1 VSHASGPVS
10 QSHLPKQFLITLQAT
25 ASRITL
31 LIPPRHISVVTAASS
46 QAQTIEGST
55 RMPKLLS
62 ARKTEDTFVAGVK
75 KNIALTKRLIEE
87 GKTPGTLAIVSGSE
101 SARNLWQ
108 KILHEAKSSLQVISV
123 FSLHE
128 DLPVNQA
135 FGVLL
140 LWQRLR
146 DAADRTRG
154 TLAAFVF
161 GSGTR
166 STPFTETDNAQ
177 KPAIVTPVRG
187 MSDGKE
193 RYLTMVELAVR
204 YFIPVQQYLMRSG
217 FEGLIIKWGDEVQ
230 IPTFD
235 LSGQNPELFGNA
247 DIVRFVSI
255 QEMTTESA
263 LNKDWVGVN
272 EKQHVTAFIPRRP
285 LSDME
290 KLADRGLVQKRDGKL
305 YGGVNLGSVAVSY
318 DLLDALLNEF
328 KGEVNDS
335 TANRNHRP
343 ALDPEFFTALTIAVI
358 QDENERRE
366 AWQRAIQ
373 ESKDVQKLSEKMLDV
388 LERMQKAI
396 KMLDRPLKMLAL
408 DFQDQYWGDIGQHPQ
423 IYDFYIGLN
432 KLGPEGE
439 ILRALGDIP
448 DQRDENGNI
457 IVGDS
462 YISQNITVKN
472 SVLINVTLT
481 GQGRIENSVLIG
493 TRAGNIDMENG
504 FDVLSTATSLH
515 VSSRGGTYKVVSD
528 VPVSVAAG
536 ERVTTLF
543 MPTHGTYL
551 MRVHE
556 HTNLRDTAATYDVP
570 IFGNP
575 VSFKDAHEDMG
586 RITVEE
592 LERVRSATLPSSTTT

>member
-1 VSHASGPVS
+1 MS
-10 QSHLPKQFLITLQAT
+10 
-25 ASRITL
+25 
-31 LIPPRHISVVTAASS
+31 
-46 QAQTIEGST
+46 
-55 RMPKLLS
+55 KLLS
-62 ARKTEDTFVAGVK
+62 ECNTEDTFVAGVK
-75 KNIALTKRLIEE
+75 QNIALTKLLIEE

-101 SARNLWQ
+101 SAKHLWQ
-108 KILHEAKSSLQVISV
+108 KILDGAKSSFKALSV
-123 FSLHE
+123 CSLHE

-140 LWQRLR
+140 LWQRLS

-166 STPFTETDNAQ
+166 ATPFTETDNAQ
-177 KPAIVTPVRG
+177 KPAIVTPVRVI
-187 MSDGKE
+187 SEGKE
-193 RYLTMVELAVR
+193 RYLTMVELALH
-204 YFIPVQQYLMRSG
+204 YFLPVQQYLMRSG

-230 IPTFD
+230 IPACD

-255 QEMTTESA
+255 QEMTTDSA
-263 LNKDWVGVN
+263 SNKDWVGVN
-272 EKQHVTAFIPRRP
+272 EKQHITAFIPRRP

-305 YGGVNLGSVAVSY
+305 YGGVNLGSVAISY
-318 DLLDALLNEF
+318 ELLDVLLNEF
-328 KGEVNDS
+328 KDEVNDS
-335 TANRNHRP
+335 TAKRNTRP
-343 ALDPEFFTALTIAVI
+343 ALDPEFFTALTIAVSH
-358 QDENERRE
+358 DENERRK

-373 ESKDVQKLSEKMLDV
+373 ESKDVQKLSETIPDV
-388 LERMQKAI
+388 LERIQKAI
-396 KMLDRPLKMLAL
+396 GTLERPVQMVAL
-408 DFQDQYWGDIGQHPQ
+408 DFQEQYWGDIGQHPQ
-423 IYDFYIGLN
+423 IYDFYMGLN
-432 KLGPEGE
+432 EPGPKGD
-439 ILRALGDIP
+439 ILRALANIP
-448 DQRDENGNI
+448 EQRDEHGNI

-462 YISQNITVKN
+462 YISQNITVN
-472 SVLINVTLT
+472 DSVLINVTLT
-481 GQGRIENSVLIG
+481 GQGRIEHSVLIG

-504 FDVLSTATSLH
+504 FDVLSTATSLQ

-543 MPTHGTYL
+543 MPTHGTHL

-556 HTNLRDTAATYDVP
+556 HTNLRDTTATYDVP
-570 IFGNP
+570 TCGNP

-592 LERVRSATLPSSTTT
+592 LEQARGAKLPSSTHI

>member
-1 VSHASGPVS
+1 MS
-10 QSHLPKQFLITLQAT
+10 
-25 ASRITL
+25 
-31 LIPPRHISVVTAASS
+31 
-46 QAQTIEGST
+46 
-55 RMPKLLS
+55 KLLS
-62 ARKTEDTFVAGVK
+62 ECTTEDAFVTGVK
-75 KNIALTKRLIEE
+75 KNIALTKLLIEE

-101 SARNLWQ
+101 SAKNLWQ
-108 KILHEAKSSLQVISV
+108 KILDGAKSSLKALSV

-154 TLAAFVF
+154 PLAAFVF

-177 KPAIVTPVRG
+177 KPAIVTPVRVV
-187 MSDGKE
+187 SDGKE
-193 RYLTMVELAVR
+193 RYLTMVELALR
-204 YFIPVQQYLMRSG
+204 YFLPVQQYLMRSG

-230 IPTFD
+230 IPTCD
-235 LSGQNPELFGNA
+235 LSGQNPALFGNA
-247 DIVRFVSI
+247 DIVRFVSM
-255 QEMTTESA
+255 QEMTTDSA
-263 LNKDWVGVN
+263 SNKDWVGVN
-272 EKQHVTAFIPRRP
+272 DKQHVTAFIPRRP

-290 KLADRGLVQKRDGKL
+290 KLADRGLVQKRHGKL

-318 DLLDALLNEF
+318 ELLDALLNEF

-335 TANRNHRP
+335 TAKRNDRP
-343 ALDPEFFTALTIAVI
+343 ALDPEFFTALTIAVSH
-358 QDENERRE
+358 DEQEGRE
-366 AWQRAIQ
+366 AWHRAIQ
-373 ESKDVQKLSEKMLDV
+373 ESKDVQKLSATVPDV
-388 LERMQKAI
+388 LERIRRAI
-396 KMLDRPLKMLAL
+396 RTLARPVKMMAL

-423 IYDFYIGLN
+423 IYDFYMGLN
-432 KLGPEGE
+432 ESGPKGD
-439 ILRALGDIP
+439 ILRALADIP
-448 DQRDENGNI
+448 DQRDEHGNI

-481 GQGRIENSVLIG
+481 GQGRIAHSVLIG

-504 FDVLSTATSLH
+504 FDVLSTATSLQ

-543 MPTHGTYL
+543 MPIHGTHL

-570 IFGNP
+570 ICGNP

-592 LERVRSATLPSSTTT
+592 LEQARGAKLPL

>member
-1 VSHASGPVS
+1 MS
-10 QSHLPKQFLITLQAT
+10 
-25 ASRITL
+25 
-31 LIPPRHISVVTAASS
+31 
-46 QAQTIEGST
+46 
-55 RMPKLLS
+55 KLLS
-62 ARKTEDTFVAGVK
+62 ECNTEDAFVARVK
-75 KNIALTKRLIEE
+75 QNIALTKLLIEE
-87 GKTPGTLAIVSGSE
+87 GKTPGALAIVSGSE
-101 SARNLWQ
+101 SVKNLWQ
-108 KILHEAKSSLQVISV
+108 KMLDGAKSSLKAISV
-123 FSLHE
+123 CSLHE

-146 DAADRTRG
+146 DVADRIRG

-166 STPFTETDNAQ
+166 ATPFTETDNAQ
-177 KPAIVTPVRG
+177 KPAIVTPVRVI
-187 MSDGKE
+187 SDGKE
-193 RYLTMVELAVR
+193 RYLTMVELALH
-204 YFIPVQQYLMRSG
+204 YFLPVQQYLMRSG

-230 IPTFD
+230 MPTCD

-247 DIVRFVSI
+247 DIVRFVSL
-255 QEMTTESA
+255 QEMTTDSA
-263 LNKDWVGVN
+263 SNKDWVGVN
-272 EKQHVTAFIPRRP
+272 EKQHITAFIPRRP

-305 YGGVNLGSVAVSY
+305 YGGINLGSVAVSY
-318 DLLDALLNEF
+318 ELLDALLNEF
-328 KGEVNDS
+328 KSEVNDS
-335 TANRNHRP
+335 TANRNDRP

-373 ESKDVQKLSEKMLDV
+373 ESKDVKKLSEKMLNV

-423 IYDFYIGLN
+423 IYDFYMGLN
-432 KLGPEGE
+432 EPGPKGE
-439 ILRALGDIP
+439 ILRALADIP
-448 DQRDENGNI
+448 DQRDANGNI

-481 GQGRIENSVLIG
+481 GQGRIAQSVLIG
-493 TRAGNIDMENG
+493 TRAGNIDVDNG
-504 FDVLSTATSLH
+504 FDVLSTAPSLQIF
-515 VSSRGGTYKVVSD
+515 SRGGTYKVVSD

-543 MPTHGTYL
+543 MPTYGTCL

-556 HTNLRDTAATYDVP
+556 HTKLRDTTATYDVP

-575 VSFKDAHEDMG
+575 VSFKDAHEDMS
-586 RITVEE
+586 RMTVEE
-592 LERVRSATLPSSTTT
+592 LERVRSAKRPSPTST

>member
-1 VSHASGPVS
+1 MS
-10 QSHLPKQFLITLQAT
+10 
-25 ASRITL
+25 
-31 LIPPRHISVVTAASS
+31 
-46 QAQTIEGST
+46 
-55 RMPKLLS
+55 KLLS
-62 ARKTEDTFVAGVK
+62 GCHTEDAFVAGVK
-75 KNIALTKRLIEE
+75 KNIALTKLLIEE
-87 GKTPGTLAIVSGSE
+87 GQTPGALAIVSGSE
-101 SARNLWQ
+101 SAKNLWQ
-108 KILHEAKSSLQVISV
+108 KILDGAKSSLKALSV

-146 DAADRTRG
+146 DTTDRTRG

-166 STPFTETDNAQ
+166 ATPFTETDNAQ
-177 KPAIVTPVRG
+177 KPAIVTPVRVI
-187 MSDGKE
+187 SDGKE
-193 RYLTMVELAVR
+193 RCLTMVELAIR
-204 YFIPVQQYLMRSG
+204 YFLPVQQYLMRSG

-230 IPTFD
+230 IPTCD

-255 QEMTTESA
+255 QEMTTDSA
-263 LNKDWVGVN
+263 ANKDWVGVN
-272 EKQHVTAFIPRRP
+272 DKQHVTAFIPRRP

-290 KLADRGLVQKRDGKL
+290 KLADRGLVQKRHGKL

-318 DLLDALLNEF
+318 ELLDTLLNEF

-335 TANRNHRP
+335 TANRNARP
-343 ALDPEFFTALTIAVI
+343 ALDPEFFTALTIAVN
-358 QDENERRE
+358 QDEHERRKT
-366 AWQRAIQ
+366 WQRAIQ
-373 ESKDVQKLSEKMLDV
+373 GSKDVQQLSETIPDV
-388 LERMQKAI
+388 LERIQRAI
-396 KMLDRPLKMLAL
+396 GALQRPVHMVAL

-423 IYDFYIGLN
+423 IYDFYMGLN
-432 KLGPEGE
+432 EPGPKGD
-439 ILRALGDIP
+439 ILRALADIP
-448 DQRDENGNI
+448 DQRDEHGNI

-481 GQGRIENSVLIG
+481 GQGRIEHSVLIG
-493 TRAGNIDMENG
+493 TRAGNINIENG
-504 FDVLSTATSLH
+504 FDVLSTAPGLQ
-515 VSSRGGTYKVVSD
+515 VASRGGMYKVVSD
-528 VPVSVAAG
+528 VPVSVAEG

-543 MPTHGTYL
+543 MPTHGTHL

-556 HTNLRDTAATYDVP
+556 HTNLRDTAAMYDVP
-570 IFGNP
+570 VCGNP
-575 VSFKDAHEDMG
+575 VSFKHAHEDMG

-592 LERVRSATLPSSTTT
+592 LEQARGSKLPNTTPT

>member
-1 VSHASGPVS
+1 MS
-10 QSHLPKQFLITLQAT
+10 
-25 ASRITL
+25 
-31 LIPPRHISVVTAASS
+31 
-46 QAQTIEGST
+46 
-55 RMPKLLS
+55 KLLS
-62 ARKTEDTFVAGVK
+62 ECHTEDAFVAGVK

-87 GKTPGTLAIVSGSE
+87 GQTPGTLAIVSGSE
-101 SARNLWQ
+101 SAKNLWQ
-108 KILHEAKSSLQVISV
+108 KILQGAKSSLKAISV
-123 FSLHE
+123 ISLHE

-146 DAADRTRG
+146 DATDRIRG

-166 STPFTETDNAQ
+166 ATPFTETDNAQ
-177 KPAIVTPVRG
+177 KPAIVTPVRVI
-187 MSDGKE
+187 SDGKE
-193 RYLTMVELAVR
+193 RYLTMVELAIR
-204 YFIPVQQYLMRSG
+204 YFLPVQQYLMRSG

-230 IPTFD
+230 IPTCD
-235 LSGQNPELFGNA
+235 LSGHNPELFGNA

-255 QEMTTESA
+255 QEMTTDSA
-263 LNKDWVGVN
+263 ANKDWVGVN
-272 EKQHVTAFIPRRP
+272 DKQHVTAFIPRRP

-290 KLADRGLVQKRDGKL
+290 KLAERGLVHKRDGKL

-318 DLLDALLNEF
+318 ELLDTLLNEF

-335 TANRNHRP
+335 TANRNARP
-343 ALDPEFFTALTIAVI
+343 ALDPEFFTALTIAVSE
-358 QDENERRE
+358 DEHERRQ
-366 AWQRAIQ
+366 AWHRAIQ
-373 ESKDVQKLSEKMLDV
+373 ESKDVKKLSETIPDV
-388 LERMQKAI
+388 LERIQRAI
-396 KMLDRPLKMLAL
+396 GALQRPVHMVAL

-423 IYDFYIGLN
+423 IYDFYMGLN
-432 KLGPEGE
+432 EPGPKGD
-439 ILRALGDIP
+439 ILRALANIP
-448 DQRDENGNI
+448 DQRDEHGNI

-462 YISQNITVKN
+462 YISQNITVRN

-481 GQGRIENSVLIG
+481 GQGRIEHSVLIG
-493 TRAGNIDMENG
+493 TRAGNINIENG
-504 FDVLSTATSLH
+504 FDVLSTAPGLQ
-515 VSSRGGTYKVVSD
+515 VASRGGMYKVVSD

-543 MPTHGTYL
+543 MPTHGTHL

-570 IFGNP
+570 ICGNP

-586 RITVEE
+586 RITVEA
-592 LERVRSATLPSSTTT
+592 LEQARSTKLPNSTHT

>member
-1 VSHASGPVS
+1 MS
-10 QSHLPKQFLITLQAT
+10 
-25 ASRITL
+25 
-31 LIPPRHISVVTAASS
+31 
-46 QAQTIEGST
+46 
-55 RMPKLLS
+55 KLLS
-62 ARKTEDTFVAGVK
+62 ECNTEDAFVAGVK
-75 KNIALTKRLIEE
+75 QNIALTRLLIEE
-87 GKTPGTLAIVSGSE
+87 GKTPGTLAMVSGSE
-101 SARNLWQ
+101 SAKNLWQ
-108 KILHEAKSSLQVISV
+108 KILDGAKSSLKAISV

-166 STPFTETDNAQ
+166 ATPFTETDNAQ
-177 KPAIVTPVRG
+177 KPAIVTPVRVI
-187 MSDGKE
+187 SDGKE
-193 RYLTMVELAVR
+193 RYLTMVELAIR
-204 YFIPVQQYLMRSG
+204 YFLPVQQYLMRSG

-230 IPTFD
+230 IPTCD
-235 LSGQNPELFGNA
+235 LSGHNPELFGNA

-255 QEMTTESA
+255 QEMTTDSA
-263 LNKDWVGVN
+263 SNKDWVGVN
-272 EKQHVTAFIPRRP
+272 EKKHVTAFIPRRP

-290 KLADRGLVQKRDGKL
+290 KLADRGLVQKRHGKL
-305 YGGVNLGSVAVSY
+305 YGGVNLGSVAVSS

-335 TANRNHRP
+335 TANRNARP
-343 ALDPEFFTALTIAVI
+343 ALDPEFFTALTIAVS
-358 QDENERRE
+358 QDEHERRE

-373 ESKDVQKLSEKMLDV
+373 ESKDVKTLSATMPDV
-388 LERMQKAI
+388 LERIQRAI
-396 KMLDRPLKMLAL
+396 GTLARPLKMVAL

-423 IYDFYIGLN
+423 IYDFYMALN
-432 KLGPEGE
+432 EPGPKGD
-439 ILRALGDIP
+439 ILRALADIP
-448 DQRDENGNI
+448 DQRDEHGNI

-481 GQGRIENSVLIG
+481 GQGRIEHSVLIG

-504 FDVLSTATSLH
+504 FDVLSTATSLQ
-515 VSSRGGTYKVVSD
+515 VSSRGGTYHVVSD
-528 VPVSVAAG
+528 VPVSVAEG
-536 ERVTTLF
+536 ERITTLF
-543 MPTHGTYL
+543 MPTHGTHL

-592 LERVRSATLPSSTTT
+592 LEQARGAKLPNFTHT

>member
-1 VSHASGPVS
+1 MSK
-10 QSHLPKQFLITLQAT
+10 L
-25 ASRITL
+25 
-31 LIPPRHISVVTAASS
+31 SS
-46 QAQTIEGST
+46 ECY
-55 RMPKLLS
+55 
-62 ARKTEDTFVAGVK
+62 TEDAFVAGVK
-75 KNIALTKRLIEE
+75 KNIALTKLLIEE

-101 SARNLWQ
+101 SAKNLWQ
-108 KILHEAKSSLQVISV
+108 KILDGAKSSLQAISV

-135 FGVLL
+135 FGILL

-146 DAADRTRG
+146 DAADRRCG

-177 KPAIVTPVRG
+177 KPAMVTPVRVI
-187 MSDGKE
+187 SDGKE

-204 YFIPVQQYLMRSG
+204 YFLAVQQYLMRSG

-235 LSGQNPELFGNA
+235 LSGQNPEIFGNA

-255 QEMTTESA
+255 QEMTAESA
-263 LNKDWVGVN
+263 FNKDWVGVN
-272 EKQHVTAFIPRRP
+272 EKQHITAFIPRRP
-285 LSDME
+285 LSAME
-290 KLADRGLVQKRDGKL
+290 KLADRGLVQKRDGRL
-305 YGGVNLGSVAVSY
+305 YGGVNLGSIAVSY
-318 DLLDALLNEF
+318 ALLDALLNEF
-328 KGEVNDS
+328 QGEVNDS
-335 TANRNHRP
+335 TAKRNARP
-343 ALDPEFFTALTIAVI
+343 ALDPEFFTALTIAVL

-366 AWQRAIQ
+366 AWQRALQ
-373 ESKDVQKLSEKMLDV
+373 ENKDVQKLSETIPDILAKIQ
-388 LERMQKAI
+388 RAI
-396 KMLDRPLKMLAL
+396 GTLAQPLKMLVL

-423 IYDFYIGLN
+423 IYDFDMGLN
-432 KLGPEGE
+432 EPGPRGE
-439 ILRALGDIP
+439 ILRALADIP
-448 DQRDENGNI
+448 DQRDANGNI

-481 GQGRIENSVLIG
+481 GQGRIAQSVLIG
-493 TRAGNIDMENG
+493 TRAGNIDVDNG
-504 FDVLSTATSLH
+504 FDVLSTAPNLQIC
-515 VSSRGGTYKVVSD
+515 SRGGTYKVVSD

-543 MPTHGTYL
+543 MPTYGTCL

-556 HTNLRDTAATYDVP
+556 HTNLRDTAVTYDVP

-575 VSFKDAHEDMG
+575 VSFKEAHEDMG

-592 LERVRSATLPSSTTT
+592 LDRVRNAKLPSPTNT

>member
-1 VSHASGPVS
+1 MS
-10 QSHLPKQFLITLQAT
+10 
-25 ASRITL
+25 
-31 LIPPRHISVVTAASS
+31 
-46 QAQTIEGST
+46 
-55 RMPKLLS
+55 KLLS
-62 ARKTEDTFVAGVK
+62 ECHTEDAFVAGVK

-87 GKTPGTLAIVSGSE
+87 GQTPGTLAIVSGSE
-101 SARNLWQ
+101 SAKNLWQ
-108 KILHEAKSSLQVISV
+108 KILQGAKSSLKAISV
-123 FSLHE
+123 ISLHE

-146 DAADRTRG
+146 DATDRIRG

-166 STPFTETDNAQ
+166 ATPFTETDNAQ
-177 KPAIVTPVRG
+177 KPAIVTPVRVI
-187 MSDGKE
+187 SDGKE
-193 RYLTMVELAVR
+193 RYLTMVELAIR
-204 YFIPVQQYLMRSG
+204 YFLPVQQYLMRSG

-230 IPTFD
+230 IPTCD
-235 LSGQNPELFGNA
+235 LSGHNPELFGNA

-255 QEMTTESA
+255 QEMTTDSA
-263 LNKDWVGVN
+263 ANKDWVGVN
-272 EKQHVTAFIPRRP
+272 DKQHVTAFIPRRP

-290 KLADRGLVQKRDGKL
+290 KLAARGLVHKRHGRL

-318 DLLDALLNEF
+318 ELLDTLLNEF
-328 KGEVNDS
+328 KGEVNDN
-335 TANRNHRP
+335 TANRNARP
-343 ALDPEFFTALTIAVI
+343 ALDPEFFTALTIAVN
-358 QDENERRE
+358 QDEHERQK

-373 ESKDVQKLSEKMLDV
+373 ESKDVKKLSETIPDV
-388 LERMQKAI
+388 LERIQRAI
-396 KMLDRPLKMLAL
+396 EALERPLHMVAL

-423 IYDFYIGLN
+423 IYDFYMGLN
-432 KLGPEGE
+432 EPGPKGD
-439 ILRALGDIP
+439 ILRALADIP
-448 DQRDENGNI
+448 DQRDEHGNI

-462 YISQNITVKN
+462 YISQNITVRN

-481 GQGRIENSVLIG
+481 GQGRIEHSVLIG
-493 TRAGNIDMENG
+493 TRAGNIDIEHG
-504 FDVLSTATSLH
+504 FDVLSTATSLQ
-515 VSSRGGTYKVVSD
+515 VSSRGGMYKVVSD

-543 MPTHGTYL
+543 MPTYGTHL

-570 IFGNP
+570 ICGNP

-592 LERVRSATLPSSTTT
+592 LEQARSTKLPNSTHT

>member
-1 VSHASGPVS
+1 MS
-10 QSHLPKQFLITLQAT
+10 
-25 ASRITL
+25 
-31 LIPPRHISVVTAASS
+31 
-46 QAQTIEGST
+46 
-55 RMPKLLS
+55 KLLS
-62 ARKTEDTFVAGVK
+62 ACHTEDAFVAGVK
-75 KNIALTKRLIEE
+75 KNIALTKLLIEE

-101 SARNLWQ
+101 SAKNLWQ
-108 KILHEAKSSLQVISV
+108 KILEGTKSSLKALSV

-140 LWQRLR
+140 LWQRLKE
-146 DAADRTRG
+146 ATDRTRG

-177 KPAIVTPVRG
+177 KPAIVTPVRVV
-187 MSDGKE
+187 SDGKE
-193 RYLTMVELAVR
+193 RYLTMVELAIR
-204 YFIPVQQYLMRSG
+204 YFLPVQQYLMRSG

-230 IPTFD
+230 IPTCD

-247 DIVRFVSI
+247 DIVRFVSM
-255 QEMTTESA
+255 QEMTTDSA
-263 LNKDWVGVN
+263 SNKDWVGVN
-272 EKQHVTAFIPRRP
+272 DKQHVTAFIPRRP

-305 YGGVNLGSVAVSY
+305 YGGVNLGSVAISY
-318 DLLDALLNEF
+318 ALLDALLNEF
-328 KGEVNDS
+328 QGEVNDS
-335 TANRNHRP
+335 TANRNARP
-343 ALDPEFFTALTIAVI
+343 ALDPEFFTALTIAVV
-358 QDENERRE
+358 QDEDERHD
-366 AWQRAIQ
+366 AWQRALQ
-373 ESKDVQKLSEKMLDV
+373 ENKDVQKLSETIPDILV
-388 LERMQKAI
+388 RIQRVIGTLA
-396 KMLDRPLKMLAL
+396 RPLKMLAL

-423 IYDFYIGLN
+423 IYDFYMGLN
-432 KLGPEGE
+432 EPGPRGE
-439 ILRALGDIP
+439 ILRALADIP
-448 DQRDENGNI
+448 DQRDANGNI

-481 GQGRIENSVLIG
+481 GQGHIENSVLIG
-493 TRAGNIDMENG
+493 TRAGNIDIDNG
-504 FDVLSTATSLH
+504 FDVLSTGTSLQ

-528 VPVSVAAG
+528 VPVSVASG

-543 MPTHGTYL
+543 MPTHGTHL

-570 IFGNP
+570 ICGNP
-575 VSFKDAHEDMG
+575 VSFKAAHEDMG

-592 LERVRSATLPSSTTT
+592 LEQARGAKLPSSTHT

>member
-1 VSHASGPVS
+1 MS
-10 QSHLPKQFLITLQAT
+10 
-25 ASRITL
+25 
-31 LIPPRHISVVTAASS
+31 
-46 QAQTIEGST
+46 
-55 RMPKLLS
+55 KLLS
-62 ARKTEDTFVAGVK
+62 ECHTEDAFVAGVK
-75 KNIALTKRLIEE
+75 QNIALTKLLIEE

-101 SARNLWQ
+101 SAKNLWQ
-108 KILHEAKSSLQVISV
+108 KILDGAKSSLKALSV
-123 FSLHE
+123 CSLHE

-166 STPFTETDNAQ
+166 ATPFTETDNAQ
-177 KPAIVTPVRG
+177 KPAIVTPVRVIA
-187 MSDGKE
+187 DGKE
-193 RYLTMVELAVR
+193 RYLTMVELALR
-204 YFIPVQQYLMRSG
+204 YFLPVQQYLMRSG
-217 FEGLIIKWGDEVQ
+217 FKGLIIKWGDEVQ
-230 IPTFD
+230 IPTCD
-235 LSGQNPELFGNA
+235 LSGQNPELFGNT

-255 QEMTTESA
+255 QEMTTDSA
-263 LNKDWVGVN
+263 SNKDWVGVN
-272 EKQHVTAFIPRRP
+272 EKQYITAFIPRRP

-305 YGGVNLGSVAVSY
+305 YGGINLGSVAVSY
-318 DLLDALLNEF
+318 ELLDALLNEF

-335 TANRNHRP
+335 TAKRNARP
-343 ALDPEFFTALTIAVI
+343 ALDPEFFTALTIAI
-358 QDENERRE
+358 SQDENERRK

-373 ESKDVQKLSEKMLDV
+373 ESKDVQKLSETIPNV
-388 LERMQKAI
+388 LERIQKA
-396 KMLDRPLKMLAL
+396 MRTLERPLHMVAL
-408 DFQDQYWGDIGQHPQ
+408 DFQEQYWGDIGQHPQ
-423 IYDFYIGLN
+423 IYDFYMALN
-432 KLGPEGE
+432 EPGPKGD
-439 ILRALGDIP
+439 ILRALADLP
-448 DQRDENGNI
+448 DQRDEHGNI

-462 YISQNITVKN
+462 YISQNITVKD

-481 GQGRIENSVLIG
+481 GQGRIEHSVLIG

-504 FDVLSTATSLH
+504 FDVLSAATSLQ

-528 VPVSVAAG
+528 VPVSVAEG

-543 MPTHGTYL
+543 MPTHGTHL

-556 HTNLRDTAATYDVP
+556 LTNLRDTTATYDVP
-570 IFGNP
+570 ICGNP

-592 LERVRSATLPSSTTT
+592 LEQARGAKLLNSTHT

>member
-1 VSHASGPVS
+1 
-10 QSHLPKQFLITLQAT
+10 
-25 ASRITL
+25 
-31 LIPPRHISVVTAASS
+31 
-46 QAQTIEGST
+46 
-55 RMPKLLS
+55 MPKLLNEGEP
-62 ARKTEDTFVAGVK
+62 EDAFVVGVK
-75 KNIALTKRLIEE
+75 KNIALTKRLIED
-87 GKTPGTLAIVSGSE
+87 GKTPGTLAVVAGSE

-108 KILHEAKSSLQVISV
+108 KILDEAKRSLQAISV
-123 FSLHE
+123 FSFHE

-187 MSDGKE
+187 ISDGKE

-204 YFIPVQQYLMRSG
+204 YFIPVQQYLLRSG
-217 FEGLIIKWGDEVQ
+217 FKGLIIKWGDEVQ
-230 IPTFD
+230 IPTCD
-235 LSGQNPELFGNA
+235 LSGQNPELFSNA

-255 QEMTTESA
+255 QEMTPESA

-272 EKQHVTAFIPRRP
+272 AKQHVTAFIPRRP

-290 KLADRGLVQKRDGKL
+290 KLAERGLVQKHDGKL
-305 YGGVNLGSVAVSY
+305 YGGVNLGSVAVSD
-318 DLLDALLNEF
+318 DLLDALLEEF

-335 TANRNHRP
+335 TANRNARP
-343 ALDPEFFTALTIAVI
+343 ALDPEFFTALTIAVM

-366 AWQRAIQ
+366 AWQRALQ
-373 ESKDVQKLSEKMLDV
+373 ESEDVKKLSENMPDV
-388 LERMQKAI
+388 LERIQKA
-396 KMLDRPLKMLAL
+396 MQTLDRPLKMMVL

-423 IYDFYIGLN
+423 IYDFYMGLN
-432 KLGPEGE
+432 ESGPKGE
-439 ILRALGDIP
+439 ILRALADIP

-462 YISQNITVKN
+462 YISQNITIKN

-481 GQGRIENSVLIG
+481 GQGHIENSVLIG
-493 TRAGNIDMENG
+493 TRSGNIDIDNG
-504 FDVLSTATSLH
+504 FDVLSTGTSLQ

-556 HTNLRDTAATYDVP
+556 HTNLRDTTATYDVP
-570 IFGNP
+570 ICGNP

-592 LERVRSATLPSSTTT
+592 LERVRSAKLSSVTST

>member
-1 VSHASGPVS
+1 MS
-10 QSHLPKQFLITLQAT
+10 
-25 ASRITL
+25 
-31 LIPPRHISVVTAASS
+31 
-46 QAQTIEGST
+46 
-55 RMPKLLS
+55 KLLS
-62 ARKTEDTFVAGVK
+62 ECTTEDAFVTGVK
-75 KNIALTKRLIEE
+75 KNIALTKLLIEE

-101 SARNLWQ
+101 SAKNLWQ
-108 KILHEAKSSLQVISV
+108 KILDGAKSSLKALSV

-154 TLAAFVF
+154 PLATFVF

-177 KPAIVTPVRG
+177 KPAIVTPVRVV
-187 MSDGKE
+187 SDGKE
-193 RYLTMVELAVR
+193 RYLTMVELALR
-204 YFIPVQQYLMRSG
+204 YFLPVQQYLMRSG

-230 IPTFD
+230 IPTCD
-235 LSGQNPELFGNA
+235 LSGQNPALFGNA
-247 DIVRFVSI
+247 DIVRFVSM
-255 QEMTTESA
+255 QEMTTDSA
-263 LNKDWVGVN
+263 SNKDWVGVN
-272 EKQHVTAFIPRRP
+272 DKQHVTAFIPRRP

-290 KLADRGLVQKRDGKL
+290 KLADRGLVQKRHGKL

-318 DLLDALLNEF
+318 ELLDALLNEF

-335 TANRNHRP
+335 TAQRNDRP
-343 ALDPEFFTALTIAVI
+343 ALDPEFFTALTIAVSH
-358 QDENERRE
+358 DEQERRE
-366 AWQRAIQ
+366 AWHRAIQ
-373 ESKDVQKLSEKMLDV
+373 ESKDVQKLSATVPDV
-388 LERMQKAI
+388 LERIRRAI
-396 KMLDRPLKMLAL
+396 STLARPVKMMAL

-423 IYDFYIGLN
+423 IYDFYMGLN
-432 KLGPEGE
+432 ESGPKGD
-439 ILRALGDIP
+439 ILRALADIP
-448 DQRDENGNI
+448 DQRDEHGNI

-481 GQGRIENSVLIG
+481 GQGRIAHSVLIG

-504 FDVLSTATSLH
+504 FDVLSTATSLQ

-543 MPTHGTYL
+543 MPIHGTHL

-570 IFGNP
+570 ICGNP

-592 LERVRSATLPSSTTT
+592 LEQARGAKLPL

>member
-1 VSHASGPVS
+1 MS
-10 QSHLPKQFLITLQAT
+10 
-25 ASRITL
+25 
-31 LIPPRHISVVTAASS
+31 
-46 QAQTIEGST
+46 
-55 RMPKLLS
+55 KLLS
-62 ARKTEDTFVAGVK
+62 ECNTEDAFVVGVK
-75 KNIALTKRLIEE
+75 QNIALTKLLIEE

-101 SARNLWQ
+101 SAKHLWQ
-108 KILHEAKSSLQVISV
+108 KILDGAKSSLKAISV
-123 FSLHE
+123 CSLHE

-140 LWQRLR
+140 LWQRLS

-177 KPAIVTPVRG
+177 KPAMVTPVRVV
-187 MSDGKE
+187 SDGKE

-204 YFIPVQQYLMRSG
+204 YFISVQQYLMRSG

-230 IPTFD
+230 IPIFD

-263 LNKDWVGVN
+263 FNKDWVGVN
-272 EKQHVTAFIPRRP
+272 EKQQITAFIPRRP

-305 YGGVNLGSVAVSY
+305 YGGINLGSVAVSY
-318 DLLDALLNEF
+318 ALLDALLNEF
-328 KGEVNDS
+328 QSEVNDS
-335 TANRNHRP
+335 TANRNARP
-343 ALDPEFFTALTIAVI
+343 ALDPEFFTALTIAVV
-358 QDENERRE
+358 QDENERHE
-366 AWQRAIQ
+366 TWQRALQ
-373 ESKDVQKLSEKMLDV
+373 ENKDVQKLSETIPDILG
-388 LERMQKAI
+388 RIQRAI
-396 KMLDRPLKMLAL
+396 GTLARPLKMLAL

-423 IYDFYIGLN
+423 IYDFYMGLN
-432 KLGPEGE
+432 EPGPKGE
-439 ILRALGDIP
+439 ILRALADIP
-448 DQRDENGNI
+448 DQRDANGNI

-481 GQGRIENSVLIG
+481 GQGRIAQSVLIG
-493 TRAGNIDMENG
+493 TRARNIDVDNG
-504 FDVLSTATSLH
+504 FDVLSTAPSLQIF
-515 VSSRGGTYKVVSD
+515 SRGGTYKVVSD
-528 VPVSVAAG
+528 VPVSVAEG

-543 MPTHGTYL
+543 MPTHGTHL

-556 HTNLRDTAATYDVP
+556 QTNLRDLAATYDVP

-592 LERVRSATLPSSTTT
+592 LEQARSAKLPTTST

>member
-1 VSHASGPVS
+1 
-10 QSHLPKQFLITLQAT
+10 
-25 ASRITL
+25 
-31 LIPPRHISVVTAASS
+31 
-46 QAQTIEGST
+46 
-55 RMPKLLS
+55 MPKLLGE
-62 ARKTEDTFVAGVK
+62 RHTEDTFVVAVQQ
-75 KNIALTKRLIEE
+75 NIALTKRAIET
-87 GKTPGTLAIVSGSE
+87 GNTPGTLAIVSGSE

-108 KILHEAKSSLQVISV
+108 KILDGAKDSLQAISA

-135 FGVLL
+135 FGALL

-146 DAADRTRG
+146 DVADRTRG

-177 KPAIVTPVRG
+177 KPAIMTPVRV

-193 RYLTMVELAVR
+193 RYLTMVELAMR
-204 YFIPVQQYLMRSG
+204 YFIPVQQYLTRSG
-217 FEGLIIKWGDEVQ
+217 FKGLVIKWGDEVQ
-230 IPTFD
+230 IPTCD

-255 QEMTTESA
+255 QEMTADSA
-263 LNKDWVGVN
+263 ANKDWVGVN
-272 EKQHVTAFIPRRP
+272 AQQEVTAFIPRRP
-285 LSDME
+285 LAAMDQ
-290 KLADRGLVQKRDGKL
+290 LADRGLVQKWEGKL
-305 YGGVNLGSVAVSY
+305 YGGVNLGSVAISY
-318 DLLDALLNEF
+318 DLLDALLEAF

-335 TANRNHRP
+335 TANRNDRP
-343 ALDPEFFTALTIAVI
+343 ALDPEFFTALTIAVM

-366 AWQRAIQ
+366 AWHRAIQ
-373 ESKDVQKLSEKMLDV
+373 ESKDVKKLSENMPDV
-388 LERMQKAI
+388 LERIQKAI
-396 KMLDRPLKMLAL
+396 QTLNRTLKMMAL
-408 DFQDQYWGDIGQHPQ
+408 DFQEQYWGDIGQHPQ
-423 IYDFYIGLN
+423 IYDFYMGLN
-432 KLGPEGE
+432 EPGAKGE
-439 ILRALGDIP
+439 ILRALADIP
-448 DQRDENGNI
+448 EQRDTNGNI

-481 GQGRIENSVLIG
+481 GQGRIEHSVLIG
-493 TRAGNIDMENG
+493 TRAGNIDMDNG
-504 FDVLSTATSLH
+504 FDVLSTSPSLQ

-528 VPVSVAAG
+528 VPVSVAEG

-556 HTNLRDTAATYDVP
+556 HTNLRDTATTYDVP

-592 LERVRSATLPSSTTT
+592 LERVRSAKLSSFTSI

>member
-1 VSHASGPVS
+1 MA
-10 QSHLPKQFLITLQAT
+10 
-25 ASRITL
+25 
-31 LIPPRHISVVTAASS
+31 
-46 QAQTIEGST
+46 
-55 RMPKLLS
+55 KLLS
-62 ARKTEDTFVAGVK
+62 ECNTEDALVAGVK

-108 KILHEAKSSLQVISV
+108 KILDEAKSSLQAISV
-123 FSLHE
+123 FSFHE

-146 DAADRTRG
+146 DAVDRTRG

-177 KPAIVTPVRG
+177 KPAMVTPVR
-187 MSDGKE
+187 SQYDGQA

-204 YFIPVQQYLMRSG
+204 YFIPVQQYLLSSG
-217 FEGLIIKWGDEVQ
+217 FKGLIIKWGDEVQ
-230 IPTFD
+230 IPTVD
-235 LSGQNPELFGNA
+235 LSGQNPELFRNT

-255 QEMTTESA
+255 QEMTAESA

-272 EKQHVTAFIPRRP
+272 EQQHVTVFIPRRP

-290 KLADRGLVQKRDGKL
+290 KLAERGLVQKRDNKL

-318 DLLDALLNEF
+318 DLLDVLLNEF

-335 TANRNHRP
+335 TANRSARP

-358 QDENERRE
+358 HDENERRE

-373 ESKDVQKLSEKMLDV
+373 ESNDVKKLSETMPDV

-396 KMLDRPLKMLAL
+396 KTLDRPLKMLAL

-423 IYDFYIGLN
+423 IFDFYMSLN
-432 KLGPEGE
+432 EPNPKGE
-439 ILRALGDIP
+439 ILRALADLP

-457 IVGDS
+457 IVGNT
-462 YISQNITVKN
+462 YISQDITVKN

-481 GQGRIENSVLIG
+481 GRGRIEHSVLIG
-493 TRAGNIDMENG
+493 TRAGNIDMDNG
-504 FDVLSTATSLH
+504 FDVLSTATSLQ
-515 VSSRGGTYKVVSD
+515 VSSRGGTYKVVSN

-536 ERVTTLF
+536 ERATTLF

-592 LERVRSATLPSSTTT
+592 LERIRSAKLPSST

>member
-1 VSHASGPVS
+1 MS
-10 QSHLPKQFLITLQAT
+10 
-25 ASRITL
+25 
-31 LIPPRHISVVTAASS
+31 
-46 QAQTIEGST
+46 
-55 RMPKLLS
+55 KLLS
-62 ARKTEDTFVAGVK
+62 ECHTEDAFVAGVK

-87 GKTPGTLAIVSGSE
+87 GQTPGTLAIVSGSE
-101 SARNLWQ
+101 SAKNLWQ
-108 KILHEAKSSLQVISV
+108 KILQGAKSSLKAISV
-123 FSLHE
+123 ISLHE

-146 DAADRTRG
+146 DATDRIRG

-166 STPFTETDNAQ
+166 ATPFTETDNAQ
-177 KPAIVTPVRG
+177 KPAIVTPVRVI
-187 MSDGKE
+187 SDGKE
-193 RYLTMVELAVR
+193 RYLTMVELAIR
-204 YFIPVQQYLMRSG
+204 YFLPVQQYLMRSG

-230 IPTFD
+230 IPTCD
-235 LSGQNPELFGNA
+235 LSGHNPELFGNA

-255 QEMTTESA
+255 QEMTTDSA
-263 LNKDWVGVN
+263 ANKDWVGVN
-272 EKQHVTAFIPRRP
+272 DKQHVTAFIPRRP

-290 KLADRGLVQKRDGKL
+290 KLADRGLVHKRDGKL

-318 DLLDALLNEF
+318 ELLDTLLNEF

-335 TANRNHRP
+335 TANRNARP
-343 ALDPEFFTALTIAVI
+343 ALDPEFFTALTIAVN
-358 QDENERRE
+358 QDEHERRK

-373 ESKDVQKLSEKMLDV
+373 ESKDVQQLSETIPDV
-388 LERMQKAI
+388 LERIQRAI
-396 KMLDRPLKMLAL
+396 GALQRPVQMVAL

-423 IYDFYIGLN
+423 IYDFYMGLN
-432 KLGPEGE
+432 EPGPKGD
-439 ILRALGDIP
+439 ILRALADIR
-448 DQRDENGNI
+448 DQRDEHGNI

-462 YISQNITVKN
+462 YISQNITVRN

-481 GQGRIENSVLIG
+481 GQGRIEHSVLIG
-493 TRAGNIDMENG
+493 TRAGNINIENG
-504 FDVLSTATSLH
+504 FDVLSTAPGLQ
-515 VSSRGGTYKVVSD
+515 VASRGGMYKVVSD
-528 VPVSVAAG
+528 VPVSVAEG

-543 MPTHGTYL
+543 MPTHGTHL

-570 IFGNP
+570 ICGNP

-592 LERVRSATLPSSTTT
+592 LEQARSTKLPNSTHT

>member
-1 VSHASGPVS
+1 MS
-10 QSHLPKQFLITLQAT
+10 
-25 ASRITL
+25 
-31 LIPPRHISVVTAASS
+31 
-46 QAQTIEGST
+46 
-55 RMPKLLS
+55 KLLS
-62 ARKTEDTFVAGVK
+62 ECHTEDAFVAGVK

-87 GKTPGTLAIVSGSE
+87 GQTPGTLAIVSGSE
-101 SARNLWQ
+101 SAKNLWQ
-108 KILHEAKSSLQVISV
+108 KILQGAKSSLKAISV
-123 FSLHE
+123 ISLHE

-146 DAADRTRG
+146 DATDRIRG

-166 STPFTETDNAQ
+166 ATPFTETDNAQ
-177 KPAIVTPVRG
+177 KPAIVTPVRVI
-187 MSDGKE
+187 SDGKE
-193 RYLTMVELAVR
+193 RYLTMVELAIR
-204 YFIPVQQYLMRSG
+204 YFLPVQQYLMRSG

-230 IPTFD
+230 IPTCD
-235 LSGQNPELFGNA
+235 LSGHNPELFGNA

-255 QEMTTESA
+255 QEMTTDSA
-263 LNKDWVGVN
+263 ANKDWVGVN
-272 EKQHVTAFIPRRP
+272 DKQHVTAFIPRRP

-290 KLADRGLVQKRDGKL
+290 KLAERGLVHKRDGKL

-318 DLLDALLNEF
+318 ELLDTLLNEF

-335 TANRNHRP
+335 TANRNARP
-343 ALDPEFFTALTIAVI
+343 ALDPEFFTALTIAVN
-358 QDENERRE
+358 QDEHERRK

-373 ESKDVQKLSEKMLDV
+373 ESKDVQQLSETIPDV
-388 LERMQKAI
+388 LERIQRAI
-396 KMLDRPLKMLAL
+396 EALERPLHMVAL

-423 IYDFYIGLN
+423 IYDFYMGLN
-432 KLGPEGE
+432 EPGPKGD
-439 ILRALGDIP
+439 ILRALADIR
-448 DQRDENGNI
+448 DQRDEHGNI

-462 YISQNITVKN
+462 YISQNITVRN

-481 GQGRIENSVLIG
+481 GQGRIEYGVLIG
-493 TRAGNIDMENG
+493 TRAGNINIENG
-504 FDVLSTATSLH
+504 FDVLSTAPGLQ
-515 VSSRGGTYKVVSD
+515 VASRGGMYKVVSD
-528 VPVSVAAG
+528 VPVSVAEG

-543 MPTHGTYL
+543 MPTHGTHL

-570 IFGNP
+570 ICGNP

-592 LERVRSATLPSSTTT
+592 LEQARSTKLPNSTHT

>member
-1 VSHASGPVS
+1 
-10 QSHLPKQFLITLQAT
+10 
-25 ASRITL
+25 
-31 LIPPRHISVVTAASS
+31 
-46 QAQTIEGST
+46 
-55 RMPKLLS
+55 MPKIVS
-62 ARKTEDTFVAGVK
+62 VHHTEEAFVAGAK
-75 KNIALTKRLIEE
+75 KNIALTKRLIEA
-87 GKTPGTLAIVSGSE
+87 GQTPGTLAIVSGSE

-108 KILHEAKSSLQVISV
+108 KILDAATSSLKALSV
-123 FSLHE
+123 FSLQE

-146 DAADRTRG
+146 DVADRRRG
-154 TLAAFVF
+154 ILAAFVF

-177 KPAIVTPVRG
+177 KPAMATPVRV
-187 MSDGKE
+187 MSDGKQ
-193 RYLTMVELAVR
+193 RYLTMVELAIR
-204 YFIPVQQYLMRSG
+204 YFIPAQQYLIRSG

-230 IPTFD
+230 IPTCN
-235 LSGQNPELFGNA
+235 LSGQNLELFGHA

-255 QEMTTESA
+255 QEMTIDSA
-263 LNKDWVGVN
+263 SNKDWVGVN
-272 EKQHVTAFIPRRP
+272 DKQHITAFIPRRP

-290 KLADRGLVQKRDGKL
+290 KLADRGLVQRRDGKL

-335 TANRNHRP
+335 TAHRDDRP
-343 ALDPEFFTALTIAVI
+343 ALDPEFFTALTIAAN
-358 QDENERRE
+358 QDAHERRE
-366 AWQRAIQ
+366 AWARVVQ
-373 ESKDVQKLSEKMLDV
+373 ESKDVQKLAAKIPDI
-388 LERMQKAI
+388 LERLQKAI
-396 KMLDRPLKMLAL
+396 GTLQRPLKMVAL
-408 DFQDQYWGDIGQHPQ
+408 DFQEQYWGDIGQHPQ
-423 IYDFYIGLN
+423 IYDFYMALN
-432 KLGPEGE
+432 EPGPQGD
-439 ILRALGDIP
+439 ILRALANIP
-448 DQRDENGNI
+448 DLRDENGNI

-472 SVLINVTLT
+472 SVLINVTLS
-481 GQGRIENSVLIG
+481 GQGRIDHSVLIG
-493 TRAGNIDMENG
+493 TRAGNITIEHG

-528 VPVSVAAG
+528 VPVSVAEG

-543 MPTHGTYL
+543 MPTHGTHL

-586 RITVEE
+586 RTTAEE
-592 LERVRSATLPSSTTT
+592 LEQARNARLPSPTRT

>member
-1 VSHASGPVS
+1 
-10 QSHLPKQFLITLQAT
+10 
-25 ASRITL
+25 
-31 LIPPRHISVVTAASS
+31 
-46 QAQTIEGST
+46 
-55 RMPKLLS
+55 MPKLS
-62 ARKTEDTFVAGVK
+62 SERRTEDVFVAGVK
-75 KNIALTKRLIEE
+75 KNIELTKRLIEE

-108 KILHEAKSSLQVISV
+108 KILDEAKSSLKVISV
-123 FSLHE
+123 FSFHE

-161 GSGTR
+161 GNGTR

-177 KPAIVTPVRG
+177 KPAIVTPVRV

-204 YFIPVQQYLMRSG
+204 YFIPVQQYLTRSG
-217 FEGLIIKWGDEVQ
+217 FKGLIIKWGDEVQ

-235 LSGQNPELFGNA
+235 LSGQNPDLFGNA

-255 QEMTTESA
+255 QEMTTDSA
-263 LNKDWVGVN
+263 ANKDWVGVN
-272 EKQHVTAFIPRRP
+272 EKQQITAFIPRRP
-285 LSDME
+285 LSGME

-335 TANRNHRP
+335 TANRNDRP
-343 ALDPEFFTALTIAVI
+343 ALDPEFFTALIIAVS

-366 AWQRAIQ
+366 AWQRAVQ
-373 ESKDVQKLSEKMLDV
+373 ESKDVKKLSEKMPDV
-388 LERMQKAI
+388 LERIQKAI
-396 KMLDRPLKMLAL
+396 GTLDRPLKKVAL
-408 DFQDQYWGDIGQHPQ
+408 DFQDQYWGDIGQHLQ
-423 IYDFYIGLN
+423 IYDFYMALN
-432 KLGPEGE
+432 EPGPKAE
-439 ILRALGDIP
+439 ILRTLADIL

-493 TRAGNIDMENG
+493 TRAGNINMENS
-504 FDVLSTATSLH
+504 FDVLSTAISLH
-515 VSSRGGTYKVVSD
+515 VSARGGTYKVVSD
-528 VPVSVAAG
+528 VPVSVAEE

-543 MPTHGTYL
+543 MPTHGIHL
-551 MRVHE
+551 MRVRE
-556 HTNLRDTAATYDVP
+556 NTNLRDTATTYDVP
-570 IFGNP
+570 ILGNS
-575 VSFKDAHEDMG
+575 VSFKGAHEDMG
-586 RITVEE
+586 RITAEE
-592 LERVRSATLPSSTTT
+592 LEQVRGSKQSDILARSKRKQCMKQ

>member
-1 VSHASGPVS
+1 
-10 QSHLPKQFLITLQAT
+10 
-25 ASRITL
+25 
-31 LIPPRHISVVTAASS
+31 
-46 QAQTIEGST
+46 
-55 RMPKLLS
+55 MPKLWGEG
-62 ARKTEDTFVAGVK
+62 KPEDAFVAGVK

-87 GKTPGTLAIVSGSE
+87 GKTPGTLAMVSGSE

-108 KILHEAKSSLQVISV
+108 KILDEAKNALQASSVLS
-123 FSLHE
+123 FHE

-140 LWQRLR
+140 LWQRLK

-177 KPAIVTPVRG
+177 KPAIVTPVRS
-187 MSDGKE
+187 MSEGKG

-230 IPTFD
+230 IPTCD
-235 LSGQNPELFGNA
+235 LSGQNPELFSNA

-255 QEMTTESA
+255 QEMTPESA
-263 LNKDWVGVN
+263 LNKDWVGVHDT
-272 EKQHVTAFIPRRP
+272 QHVTAFIPRRP

-305 YGGVNLGSVAVSY
+305 YGGVNLGSVAVSEA
-318 DLLDALLNEF
+318 LLDALLNEF

-335 TANRNHRP
+335 TANRNDRP

-358 QDENERRE
+358 QDEQERRE
-366 AWQRAIQ
+366 AWDRAIQ
-373 ESKDVQKLSEKMLDV
+373 ENKDVQKLSKNMPDV

-396 KMLDRPLKMLAL
+396 TTLNRPLKMMAL

-423 IYDFYIGLN
+423 IYDFYMGLN
-432 KLGPEGE
+432 EPGPKGE
-439 ILRALGDIP
+439 ILRALADIP
-448 DQRDENGNI
+448 NQRDTNGNI

-462 YISQNITVKN
+462 YISQSITVKN

-481 GQGRIENSVLIG
+481 GQGRIEHSVLIG
-493 TRAGNIDMENG
+493 TRVGNIDMENG
-504 FDVLSTATSLH
+504 FDVLSTGPGLN

-543 MPTHGTYL
+543 MPTHGTCL

-570 IFGNP
+570 VFGNP
-575 VSFKDAHEDMG
+575 VSFKAAHEDMG
-586 RITVEE
+586 KITVEE
-592 LERVRSATLPSSTTT
+592 LERVRSAKLSSSTSI